1 MAHDWPARLAPSPL
15 GETPRIVARGIRK
28 SFGDLPVLR
37 GVSLT
42 ADRGEVV
49 AIIGASGSGKSTL
62 LRCINL
68 LEIPEAGEIA
78 IDGEAIEVGRSKR
91 LNVAQIRRIRASLGM
106 VFQSFNLWQH
116 MTVLQNVIAAPV
128 HVLKMPRAEA
138 IDRASALLE
147 RVGIADKRD
156 RYPAEL
162 SGGQQQR
169 AGIARALAIGPKAL
183 LLDEPTSA
191 LDPELVGEVL
201 RVIRDLALAG
211 TTMLLV
217 THELRF
223 AREIASTVMFLHQ
236 GEVGEAGSPAAVLG
250 SPQTEAC
257 GRFVRSEFGAR

>member
-1 MAHDWPARLAPSPL
+1 MTASAADP
-15 GETPRIVARGIRK
+15 RGIRLRHIEK
-28 SFGDLPVLR
+28 SFAGLPVLR
-37 GVSLT
+37 GISLD
-42 ADRGEVV
+42 AGRGEVV

-62 LRCINL
+62 LRAINL
-68 LEIPEAGEIA
+68 LEMPDAGEIQV
-78 IDGEAIEVGRSKR
+78 DGEGVRIARGERTR
-91 LNVAQIRRIRASLGM
+91 LDARGVRRLRCSFGM
-106 VFQSFNLWQH
+106 VFQRFNLWQH

-128 HVLKMPRAEA
+128 HVLKRPRAEA
-138 IDRASALLE
+138 IGKAMTLLE

-169 AGIARALAIGPKAL
+169 AAIARALAIEPKAL

-201 RVIRDLALAG
+201 RVIRDLAISG

-223 AREIASTVMFLHQ
+223 AREIASRVVFLQ
-236 GEVGEAGSPAAVLG
+236 NGAVAETGTAAEVLV
-250 SPQTEAC
+250 SPQSEAC
-257 GRFVRSEFGAR
+257 RRFVGSELGLGRN

>member
-1 MAHDWPARLAPSPL
+1 VSARREELL
-15 GETPRIVARGIRK
+15 GIRLREIEK
-28 SFGDLPVLR
+28 SFAGHPVLR
-37 GVSLT
+37 GISLD
-42 ADRGEVV
+42 AGRGEVI

-62 LRCINL
+62 LRSINL
-68 LEIPEAGEIA
+68 LEMPDAGEIA
-78 IDGEAIEVGRSKR
+78 IDGIGIRIRRGERARADATI
-91 LNVAQIRRIRASLGM
+91 LRRIRCSFGM

-116 MTVLQNVIAAPV
+116 MTVLQNVVAAPI
-128 HVLKMPRAEA
+128 HVLKRPPSEA
-138 IDRASALLE
+138 IAKAVALLE

-169 AGIARALAIGPKAL
+169 AAIARALAIEPKAL

-201 RVIRDLALAG
+201 KVIRDLATSG

-223 AREIASTVMFLHQ
+223 AREVASRVLFLQ
-236 GEVGEAGSPAAVLG
+236 DGLVGETGTAAEVLG
-250 SPQTEAC
+250 APRTEAC
-257 GRFVRSEFGAR
+257 RRFVRSEFGAR